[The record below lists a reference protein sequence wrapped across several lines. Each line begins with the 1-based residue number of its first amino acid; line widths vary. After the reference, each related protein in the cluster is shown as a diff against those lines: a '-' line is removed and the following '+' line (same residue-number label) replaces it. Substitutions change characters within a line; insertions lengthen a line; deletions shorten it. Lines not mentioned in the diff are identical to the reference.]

1 MKTVNHLGTDP
12 IGKLVPRIAFPSMLA
27 QFVSVL
33 YSIVDRMYIGH
44 IASVGDL
51 ALAGVGVC
59 GPILTMIGAFSSLI
73 GVGGAPLLGI
83 RLGEKNEKE
92 ASRILANAFLMLVS
106 LSLVLTAAA
115 LFLTRPMLMAFGA
128 STVTYPYAR
137 AYFMIYVSGSVFAL
151 LSTGLNQFVI
161 CQGFASEGMKSVLL
175 GAVLNLLLDPVFIF
189 VLHLGVRGAA
199 IATVLS
205 QIASCL
211 YVLHILFGK
220 TIPIRIT
227 FGGYSFAIMKRIL
240 TVGFTPFLIIAID
253 NVMIIA
259 MNAVLQQY
267 APAGQGDSFITCATI
282 VQSFML
288 IITIPLGGISGGT
301 QSILAYNYGAGN
313 SRRILEAQK
322 TIIALCAGFT
332 TLMFLVS
339 NAAGTLFAQL
349 FTSDP
354 QIVSMVVRAI
364 HISTL
369 SVIPLGIQYE
379 IVDGFTAMGCV
390 RYSFALSFF
399 RKFVYFTA
407 LFLLPRFFALE
418 NIFYVEP
425 ISDLIG
431 PVVSMIVYWTSIQ
444 KILKQREEAVRLMH
458 TKKHK
463 KSHIKKAVLFRGV
476 FKTLTRKEQLF
487 LLLLK
492 CLRHRNGFLY
502 FQTVFCCQLQC
513 LLFRL
518 RIPDGFRRM
527 GITAENGGV
536 SFFAGDLPELLVRI
550 PSFFHQT
557 KEIDLQ
563 RNVSLFHLTAES
575 PVFPVEHCFVAVE

>member
-115 LFLTRPMLMAFGA
+115 LFFTRPMLMAFGA

-175 GAVLNLLLDPVFIF
+175 GAILNLLLDPVFIF

-227 FGGYSFAIMKRIL
+227 
-240 TVGFTPFLIIAID
+240 
-253 NVMIIA
+253 
-259 MNAVLQQY
+259 
-267 APAGQGDSFITCATI
+267 CATI

-313 SRRILEAQK
+313 SGRILEAQK

-458 TKKHK
+458 TKK
-463 KSHIKKAVLFRGV
+463 A
-476 FKTLTRKEQLF
+476 
-487 LLLLK
+487 
-492 CLRHRNGFLY
+492 
-502 FQTVFCCQLQC
+502 
-513 LLFRL
+513 
-518 RIPDGFRRM
+518 
-527 GITAENGGV
+527 
-536 SFFAGDLPELLVRI
+536 
-550 PSFFHQT
+550 
-557 KEIDLQ
+557 
-563 RNVSLFHLTAES
+563 
-575 PVFPVEHCFVAVE
+575 

>member
-267 APAGQGDSFITCATI
+267 APAGQEDSFITCATI

>member
-115 LFLTRPMLMAFGA
+115 LFFTRPMLMAFGA

-175 GAVLNLLLDPVFIF
+175 GAILNLLLDPVFIF

-259 MNAVLQQY
+259 MNAVLQRY

-288 IITIPLGGISGGT
+288 IITMPLGGISGGT

-379 IVDGFTAMGCV
+379 IVDGFTAMGRV

>member
-115 LFLTRPMLMAFGA
+115 LLLTRPMLMAFGA

-137 AYFMIYVSGSVFAL
+137 AYFMVYVSGSLFAL

-189 VLHLGVRGAA
+189 VLHLGVCGAA
-199 IATVLS
+199 IATVFS

-259 MNAVLQQY
+259 MNAVLQRY

-288 IITIPLGGISGGT
+288 IITMPLGGISGGT

-379 IVDGFTAMGCV
+379 IVDGFTAMGRV

-458 TKKHK
+458 TKK
-463 KSHIKKAVLFRGV
+463 A
-476 FKTLTRKEQLF
+476 
-487 LLLLK
+487 
-492 CLRHRNGFLY
+492 
-502 FQTVFCCQLQC
+502 
-513 LLFRL
+513 
-518 RIPDGFRRM
+518 
-527 GITAENGGV
+527 
-536 SFFAGDLPELLVRI
+536 
-550 PSFFHQT
+550 
-557 KEIDLQ
+557 
-563 RNVSLFHLTAES
+563 
-575 PVFPVEHCFVAVE
+575 